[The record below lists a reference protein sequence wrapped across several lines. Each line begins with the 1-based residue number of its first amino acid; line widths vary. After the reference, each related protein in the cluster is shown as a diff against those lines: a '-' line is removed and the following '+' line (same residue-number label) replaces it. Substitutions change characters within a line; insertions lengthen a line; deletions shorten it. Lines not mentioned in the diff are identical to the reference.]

1 MKILSITLENF
12 RQFYNK
18 QKIEFADGEKNVTIV
33 FGENGKGKT
42 GIFRALVFA
51 LFGEKYLAQDNVK
64 DKIHLVNFLKLEENE
79 GTPINA
85 IVKVEFE
92 HRDEKYLIE
101 RVAQGYKMNNII
113 EERIQGAKLY
123 RIDNSGNFQADAIED
138 EVEIKS
144 IMNKIIDEKI
154 KDFFLFDAEKIE
166 TLAKTDVHM
175 KEEVKSVIVKLL
187 QIDKLDKGI
196 SILKNLYNR
205 ENKNIIQSSSNLDL
219 KQKEEDIEAK
229 KLEIINL
236 NEKIELKT
244 ENYNCCLAEIDE
256 NEVKLA
262 ENEGIRVIQETMNL
276 IKDKKNEKIRSLK
289 YLKQSLKSEHFNQG
303 HMIFMKESYLST
315 KSYLNQI
322 VIDQKDLISI
332 EVIEKSLGDMVC
344 SCCKTDLNKIKEAY
358 DNIIK
363 MKENYKRSEVT
374 PLVTDINGTIHEF
387 MNKKDDISKNIKDKL
402 KEIRFIK
409 DEIEVINKEIDR
421 YKENIQEFS
430 NSEINLKEI
439 EKTLEDKKRLA
450 DELNTEIQRLT
461 FEIEVKTKEL
471 EKLERENNE
480 LMEKD
485 VALRYDYKKLDYIS
499 KLKSSFEIIFKE
511 YSDEMR
517 EELMK
522 ETTAIFRKLIDNKDR
537 NLIESIKINEKYEL
551 EIYNW
556 HGIKITQDLS
566 QGQKQVMA
574 LSFITA
580 LAKVASGGNENVD
593 FPLFMDTPFG
603 RISGNNRD
611 NLIENIPNLTSQWIL
626 LLTDTEFTVSEE
638 MKIKSTNKLGKW
650 YKLDQIKPGHTNI
663 VEISLTQQMATRR

>member
-1 MKILSITLENF
+1 MKLLSIKIENF
-12 RQFYNK
+12 RQFYDK
-18 QKIEFADGEKNVTIV
+18 QIIEFADGEKNVTIV

-42 GIFRALVFA
+42 GIFRALVFG
-51 LFGEKYLAQDNVK
+51 LFGEKYLAQDNTK
-64 DKIHLVNFLKLEENE
+64 DKIHLVNFIKLKENE

-85 IVKVEFE
+85 SVEVKFE
-92 HRDEKYLIE
+92 HKGEKYLIS
-101 RVAQGYKMNNII
+101 RIAQGYQTNNKI
-113 EERIQGAKLY
+113 EERVQSAKLY
-123 RIDNSGNFQADAIED
+123 KVDESGNFKPEAIED
-138 EVEIKS
+138 EVEIKL
-144 IMNKIIDEKI
+144 IINGIIDEQI

-196 SILKNLYNR
+196 NILKNLYNK
-205 ENKNIIQSSSNLDL
+205 ENKSIIESSSNLDL
-219 KQKEEDIEAK
+219 KKKEEEIEAK
-229 KLEIINL
+229 KLEIINI

-244 ENYNCCLAEIDE
+244 ENYNCFLVEIE
-256 NEVKLA
+256 KNELKLA
-262 ENEGIRVIQETMNL
+262 ENEGIREIQKTISL
-276 IKDKKNEKIRSLK
+276 VKDKKNEKLRSLK
-289 YLKQSLKSEHFNQG
+289 YLKQGLKNEHFNQG

-322 VIDQKDLISI
+322 VVDQKDLIAI
-332 EVIEKSLGDMVC
+332 EVIEKSLVEMKC
-344 SCCKTDLNKIKEAY
+344 SCCKTDLNKMKEAF
-358 DNIIK
+358 DNIIR

-374 PLVTDINGTIHEF
+374 PLVTEINGSIHEF
-387 MNKKDDISKNIKDKL
+387 MNRKDDITNNIKSKL
-402 KEIRFIK
+402 KEIRAIK
-409 DEIEVINKEIDR
+409 DEIEVINKEMDKH
-421 YKENIQEFS
+421 KENILEFS
-430 NSEINLKEI
+430 NSEVNLKEI
-439 EKTLEDKKRLA
+439 EKNIEAKKKLA
-450 DELNTEIQRLT
+450 EEFKIEIQRLN
-461 FEIEVKTKEL
+461 FETERKNKDL
-471 EKLERENNE
+471 EKLERENND

-485 VALRYDYKKLDYIS
+485 GALRYEYKKLDYIS
-499 KLKSSFEIIFKE
+499 KLKGSFEKIFKE

-522 ETTAIFRKLIDNKDR
+522 ETTAIFRNLIDNKDK

-556 HGIKITQDLS
+556 YGIKITQDLS

-580 LAKVASGGNENVD
+580 LAKVAAGGSKNVD

-626 LLTDTEFTVSEE
+626 LLTDTEFTISEE
-638 MKIKSTNKLGKW
+638 LKIKSTKKLGKW

-663 VEISLTQQMATRR
+663 VELDLSEQMATRR